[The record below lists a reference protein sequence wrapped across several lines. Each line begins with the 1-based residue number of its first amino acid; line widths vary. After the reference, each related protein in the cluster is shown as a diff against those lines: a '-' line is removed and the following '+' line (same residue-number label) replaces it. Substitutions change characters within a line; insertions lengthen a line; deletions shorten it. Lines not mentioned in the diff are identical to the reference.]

1 MLASVSKHFNYILSD
16 LKITMHNKS
25 AITQF
30 SLILMSTLIMLVPF
44 TSINFPNIKAQ
55 EYGTFDDEYDDDMY
69 STYPTQSNKYECKT
83 GPFEGFFVS
92 SVEFCEANHKK
103 FDNHDRKSHIDRD
116 NKTGP
121 QGPPGPKG
129 DKGDTGD
136 TGPRGL
142 PGTNGTNGVNGTNG
156 TNGTNINPCVACLVD
171 ALVKLDSGAVLV
183 NVTVDLPNNRP
194 TITPVPTKSIT
205 LPLVIDVD
213 VALLLQQQLAVDLSL
228 DRNATIF
235 EICAAL
241 DEQDL
246 NVEDVIDSL
255 EVDLGPIVT
264 AQITQVINQI
274 AITISK
280 ITGIPVDQ
288 QLIDAIIASIN
299 IDAIVTQIIA
309 NVEVSLEILET
320 CLGQVPPPPTTAT
333 LTVDKDTQCD
343 VERFGPDICSFDP
356 QITVTDDNPTPGAF
370 PASATPQNVT
380 LGAGEYNVTEA
391 GFVPGLAQCAG
402 FDGGQQIIGN
412 IYACADFSEDCS
424 GDISAGES
432 LGCEIENTI
441 IDTTLPISL
450 LNVTKLVTCEQENPN
465 PLIGPTCTD
474 LEGTITEDQFNITV
488 TDTNPTPSQF
498 VGSENGTI
506 VTLGAGAYTVTET
519 FDDSVNADIAALG
532 GNITGPNI
540 SFTEDCIQ
548 TGVNSTSATGDI
560 ATGASQTCNIIN
572 NFTINVDACGECFA
586 KLPENVQ
593 EALTNVLETIP
604 PQGLPQPTTPVVTIP
619 TTVGSIS
626 ELCEFLNINILHV
639 TPAQQQEL
647 ISLFADVEGSSIEIA
662 TALINC
668 LIEAGIID
676 VLTG

>member
-1 MLASVSKHFNYILSD
+1 
-16 LKITMHNKS
+16 MHNKS

-92 SVEFCEANHKK
+92 SVEFCDAKHKK
-103 FDNHDRKSHIDRD
+103 FDNDDRKSHRDRD

-121 QGPPGPKG
+121 QGPPGPIG

-194 TITPVPTKSIT
+194 AITPVPHSIT

-213 VALLLQQQLAVDLSL
+213 VSLLLQQQLAVDLSL

-264 AQITQVINQI
+264 AQISQVINQI

-288 QLIDAIIASIN
+288 QLIDVIIASIN

-333 LTVDKDTQCD
+333 LTVDKDTQCN
-343 VERFGPDICSFDP
+343 VEQLGQEICNFNP

-370 PASATPQNVT
+370 PASATPLNVT
-380 LGAGEYNVTEA
+380 LGGGEYNVTEA

-402 FDGGQQIIGN
+402 FEGGQQIIGN

-424 GDISAGES
+424 GDISAGEN

-441 IDTTLPISL
+441 IDTTVPISL

>member
-1 MLASVSKHFNYILSD
+1 
-16 LKITMHNKS
+16 
-25 AITQF
+25 
-30 SLILMSTLIMLVPF
+30 MLVPF

-92 SVEFCEANHKK
+92 SVEFCDAKHKK
-103 FDNHDRKSHIDRD
+103 FDNDDRKSHRDRD

-121 QGPPGPKG
+121 QGPPGPIG

-194 TITPVPTKSIT
+194 TITPVPQSIT

-213 VALLLQQQLAVDLSL
+213 VSLLLQQQLAVDLSL

-288 QLIDAIIASIN
+288 QLIDVIIASIN

-333 LTVDKDTQCD
+333 LTVDKDTQCN
-343 VERFGPDICSFDP
+343 VEQLGQEICNFNP

-370 PASATPQNVT
+370 PASATPLNVT
-380 LGAGEYNVTEA
+380 LGGGEYNVTEA

-402 FDGGQQIIGN
+402 FEGGQQIIGN

-424 GDISAGES
+424 GDISAGEN

-441 IDTTLPISL
+441 IDTTVPISL